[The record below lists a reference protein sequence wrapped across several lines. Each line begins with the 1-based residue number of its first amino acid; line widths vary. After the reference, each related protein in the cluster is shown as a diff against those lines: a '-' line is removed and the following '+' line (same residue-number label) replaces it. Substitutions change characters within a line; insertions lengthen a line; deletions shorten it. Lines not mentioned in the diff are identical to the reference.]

1 MVKTT
6 TNSIQISVDVK
17 YWPQQSIP
25 RENHYF
31 FIYFITI
38 ENKSEFT
45 VQLLKRHWEI
55 FDSISDFRTVDGEGV
70 IGETPVL
77 KPGEKFE
84 YNSGC
89 NLTTDI
95 GYMKGHYTMKKLSDQ
110 EEFNV
115 DIPKFDLIVPAK
127 LN

>member
-6 TNSIQISVDVK
+6 THNIEISVDVK
-17 YWPQQSIP
+17 YLSEQSLP

-38 ENKSEFT
+38 QNNSNFS
-45 VQLLKRHWEI
+45 VQLLKRHWDI
-55 FDSISDFRTVDGEGV
+55 FDSGGEKRQVDGEGV
-70 IGETPVL
+70 VGETPIIE
-77 KPGEKFE
+77 PGQKFE

-89 NLTTDI
+89 NLI
-95 GYMKGHYTMKKLSDQ
+95 SELGYMEGFYAMIRLMDES
-110 EEFNV
+110 EFSV
-115 DIPKFDLIVPAK
+115 QIPRFELVVPSK

>member
-6 TNSIQISVDVK
+6 TNSIEISVDVK

-25 RENHYF
+25 RDNHYF

-38 ENKSEFT
+38 QNKSDHS
-45 VQLLKRHWEI
+45 VQLLKRHWDI

-70 IGETPVL
+70 VGETPIL
-77 KPGEKFE
+77 APGEKFE

-95 GYMKGHYTMKKLSDQ
+95 GYMKGFYTMKRLVDLK
-110 EEFNV
+110 EFDV
-115 DIPKFDLIVPAK
+115 AIPQFDLIVPAK

>member
-6 TNSIQISVDVK
+6 TNSIEISVEVM
-17 YWPQQSIP
+17 YSMQQSIP

-38 ENKSEFT
+38 QNNSECS
-45 VQLLKRHWEI
+45 VQLLKRHWDI
-55 FDSISDFRTVDGEGV
+55 FDSISEFRSVDGEGV
-70 IGETPVL
+70 IGETPIL
-77 KPGEKFE
+77 APGEKFE

-95 GYMKGHYTMKKLSDQ
+95 GYMKGFYTMKNLVDLR
-110 EEFNV
+110 EFDV
-115 DIPKFDLIVPAK
+115 AIPKFDLIAPSK

>member
-6 TNSIQISVDVK
+6 TNSIEISVEVK
-17 YWPQQSIP
+17 YYPQQSVP

-38 ENKSEFT
+38 KNNSQHT
-45 VQLLKRHWEI
+45 VQLLKRHWDI
-55 FDSISDFRTVDGEGV
+55 FDSISEFRAVDGEGV
-70 IGETPVL
+70 VGETPVIE
-77 KPGEKFE
+77 PGEKFE

-89 NLTTDI
+89 NLSTDI
-95 GYMKGHYTMKKLSDQ
+95 GYMKGFYRMQRLLDSK
-110 EEFNV
+110 EFDV
-115 DIPKFDLIVPAK
+115 AIPQFDLIVPAR

>member
-38 ENKSEFT
+38 ENKSEFS
-45 VQLLKRHWEI
+45 VQLLRRHWQI
-55 FDSISDFRTVDGEGV
+55 FDSVSDLRTVDGDGV
-70 IGETPVL
+70 VGEMPVL
-77 KPGEKFE
+77 EPGEKFE

-95 GYMKGHYTMKKLSDQ
+95 GYMKGHYVMKKLID
-110 EEFNV
+110 ETEFNV
-115 DIPKFDLIVPAK
+115 DIPKFEMIVPAK

>member
-38 ENKSEFT
+38 ENKSEFS
-45 VQLLKRHWEI
+45 VQLLRRHWQI
-55 FDSISDFRTVDGEGV
+55 FDSVSDLRTVDGDGV
-70 IGETPVL
+70 VGEMPVL
-77 KPGEKFE
+77 EPGEKFE

-95 GYMKGHYTMKKLSDQ
+95 GYMKGHYVMKKLID
-110 EEFNV
+110 ETEFKV
-115 DIPKFDLIVPAK
+115 DIPKFEMIVPAK